1 MATTTPRRSF
11 LMQYRP
17 EDFPLHLLGLALAG
31 ALILPALPHPGARL
45 SLVCGLAY
53 LSGFF
58 LIRHG
63 AKFDPSVV
71 RVALEGLG
79 RYPAVVARNWK
90 TGRAIVIPTV
100 VFFLLALTAEYFL
113 RPALAGT
120 IWLDPFPWQWVVWT
134 AFLIVTAFRVAILI
148 AHLLRVSVVRE
159 VLESSTQRK
168 AIAKFSI
175 QQHIFHAF
183 VTGMVAHLSYVAP
196 VVLFYRWTNPSIL
209 REALLIA
216 GFLLW
221 KVIAPL
227 LIKRNLIEKPLF
239 VVHRL
244 FYDNHTLAHQSRFY
258 FTVFHG
264 HHHDAIPSSLI
275 GSAGGTG
282 FFENIDRALMYL
294 SPLYSIMVMQLTG
307 MYSIAIDMVV
317 HQYIP
322 GVFPFAKVTV
332 TGRAHHV
339 THHFGSALPLGMIY
353 DAYIE
358 ARDMDNGYKPNNPVT
373 RWFLAEVERRE
384 GVAPELGEKFLSLN
398 DYFASRAP
406 STPPSTSPSTSM
418 DARVDPALVTK

>member
-11 LMQYRP
+11 HMRYRP
-17 EDFPLHLLGLALAG
+17 EDFPLYLLGLALAG
-31 ALILPALPHPGARL
+31 ALIFPALPHPGAQVL
-45 SLVCGLAY
+45 LVCGLVY

-63 AKFDPSVV
+63 AKFEPSVI
-71 RVALEGLG
+71 RIALEGVAS
-79 RYPAVVARNWK
+79 YPALLARNWK
-90 TGRAIVIPTV
+90 TGRAGVIPIAV
-100 VFFLLALTAEYFL
+100 VFLLALTVEHFL
-113 RPALAGT
+113 RPSLAGT
-120 IWLDPFPWQWVVWT
+120 KWLDPFPWQWVVWV

-148 AHLLRVSVVRE
+148 AHLLRASVVRE
-159 VLESSTQRK
+159 VLENSTQKK

-175 QQHIFHAF
+175 QQHLYQAF
-183 VTGMVAHLSYVAP
+183 VTGMVAHLSLVAP
-196 VVLFYRWTNPSIL
+196 VVLFYMWTSPSIL
-209 REALLIA
+209 REALLLA

-221 KVIAPL
+221 RAIARL
-227 LIKRNLIEKPLF
+227 LEKRNLIEKPHITL
-239 VVHRL
+239 HRQ
-244 FYDNHTLAHQSRFY
+244 FYDNHKLAHQSRFY

-282 FFENIDRALMYL
+282 FFENVDRALMWAT
-294 SPLYSIMVMQLTG
+294 PLYSIVARNLLWV
-307 MYSIAIDMVV
+307 YSISIDMVV

-332 TGRAHHV
+332 TARAHHV

-358 ARDMDNGYKPNNPVT
+358 AHDMNNGYKPDNPVT

-384 GVAPELGEKFLSLN
+384 GVAPELGKKFLSLN

-406 STPPSTSPSTSM
+406 STSM
-418 DARVDPALVTK
+418 NAKADPAAVTK